1 MATPLEEGLLRG
13 LASPRHAPQG
23 RRAGATTPA
32 GIGDEVLGLIAD
44 RYGQEADAA
53 ALLEE
58 ARSRY
63 GRALEDRGLALD
75 SFIDPESGERI
86 TYPEVSFSN
95 PYQRAIAMRV
105 LEEKGGDALEDLDYG
120 YSGYRLD
127 PELGYGDHILPPGY
141 ADLLEA
147 ERDYDILSRM
157 QRDGVDPQTR
167 LELEML
173 KSGVPAYAASDDL
186 VPSGFRKGLASPG
199 QEAPEGYG
207 QSYYP
212 RYSGTGLLNAM
223 ASGGESGAGTALNS
237 MSTVPNS
244 IAYAADSGRIGNL
257 TPSPFVNAALDVMG
271 TVPASIAHFIDPEK
285 NPAPMLLDGLKRG
298 LMENERAYRNQ
309 SLGRNVP
316 MGQVPIGQ
324 ASDASEVAD
333 ERIKSLPPTGTD
345 FARNISGGY
354 LSAPV
359 WGDVFD
365 LGREMLD
372 FIPMT
377 GAGFDIA
384 SAMAR
389 KGPKAAAAQMGME
402 AAVDAGA
409 TAGLGA
415 MLPPSKRTWNQYLF
429 EPQPRVA
436 PPPEEARAAALAPE
450 ADRRFGSPTESREV
464 AGSLDLTDKLGLLR
478 EYMSPNPNIPQRV
491 RDLRAKRM
499 ENTNRM
505 MGATILPPGGSR

>member
-1 MATPLEEGLLRG
+1 MATPDRNRTGILGSLIGGLFDPEEGSG
-13 LASPRHAPQG
+13 LSSWEASGP
-23 RRAGATTPA
+23 
-32 GIGDEVLGLIAD
+32 GDELGPKSYRQEVLDAIAG
-44 RYGQEADAA
+44 RYGQEADLG
-53 ALLEE
+53 ALLSE

-86 TYPEVSFSN
+86 KYPEVSFSN

-127 PELGYGDHILPPGY
+127 PSMGYGDHILPPGY

-147 ERDYDILSRM
+147 ERDYDILSKA
-157 QRDGVDPQTR
+157 QQDVDNNMLR
-167 LELEML
+167 EFEML
-173 KSGVPAYAASDDL
+173 EAGVPAYATSSNL
-186 VPSGFRKGLASPG
+186 N
-199 QEAPEGYG
+199 PEIFGG
-207 QSYYP
+207 RAYYP
-212 RYSGTGLLNAM
+212 RYSGTGLTNAV
-223 ASGGESGAGTALNS
+223 ASGGESGAGTALNA

-244 IAYAADSGRIGNL
+244 IAYAADSGRSVNL
-257 TPSPFVNAALDVMG
+257 TRSPFVNAALDVMT
-271 TVPASIAHFIDPEK
+271 TVPRSVAHFIDPEK
-285 NPAPMLLDGLKRG
+285 NSAPMLLDGLKRG
-298 LMENERAYRNQ
+298 LLENERAYRNQ

-316 MGQVPIGQ
+316 MGQVPVGQ

-365 LGREMLD
+365 LGRELLD
-372 FIPMT
+372 FIPVT
-377 GAGFDIA
+377 GAGFDVTRA
-384 SAMAR
+384 LLR
-389 KGPKAAAAQMGME
+389 DGLKAGGKQAALEGI
-402 AAVDAGA
+402 VDAGA
-409 TAGLGA
+409 TAGIGA

-450 ADRRFGSPTESREV
+450 ADRKFGSPTEARQV
-464 AGSLDLTDKLGLLR
+464 AKLSNLDDRSKLLSD
-478 EYMSPNPNIPQRV
+478 YMNPPDIPAVIRQLQA
-491 RDLRAKRM
+491 DRM
-499 ENTNRM
+499 NNTNRM

>member
-1 MATPLEEGLLRG
+1 MPPPDRNRAGILGSLIGGLFDPEEGSG
-13 LASPRHAPQG
+13 LSSWEASGP
-23 RRAGATTPA
+23 
-32 GIGDEVLGLIAD
+32 GDGLGPKSYRQEVLDAIAG
-44 RYGQEADAA
+44 RYGQEADLG
-53 ALLEE
+53 ALLSE

-86 TYPEVSFSN
+86 KYPEVSFSN

-147 ERDYDILSRM
+147 ERDYDILSKA
-157 QRDGVDPQTR
+157 QQDVDNNMLR
-167 LELEML
+167 EFEML
-173 KSGVPAYAASDDL
+173 EAGVPAYATSSNL
-186 VPSGFRKGLASPG
+186 N
-199 QEAPEGYG
+199 PEIFGG
-207 QSYYP
+207 RAYYP

-223 ASGGESGAGTALNS
+223 ASGGESGAGTALNA

-244 IAYAADSGRIGNL
+244 IAYAADSGRSGNL
-257 TPSPFVNAALDVMG
+257 TPSPFVNAALDVMA
-271 TVPASIAHFIDPEK
+271 TVPGSFAHFIDPEK

-365 LGREMLD
+365 LGREFLD
-372 FIPMT
+372 PTPMT
-377 GAGFDIA
+377 GALGDVA
-384 SAMAR
+384 KALARGGYRSAA
-389 KGPKAAAAQMGME
+389 KQLALEG
-402 AAVDAGA
+402 AVDAGA
-409 TAGLGA
+409 TAGIGS

-464 AGSLDLTDKLGLLR
+464 AGALDLTDKLGLLR

-491 RDLRAKRM
+491 RDLRARRM